1 MKKDKNLDYVKACR
15 KKSREEEFERH
26 GKSINYG
33 KVEKS
38 KKAYSRKNKYK
49 NYEEY

>member
-1 MKKDKNLDYVKACR
+1 MKKDKNLDYIKACR
-15 KKSREEEFERH
+15 KKSREEEFEKH

-38 KKAYSRKNKYK
+38 KKAYSRKQKYRD
-49 NYEEY
+49 NY